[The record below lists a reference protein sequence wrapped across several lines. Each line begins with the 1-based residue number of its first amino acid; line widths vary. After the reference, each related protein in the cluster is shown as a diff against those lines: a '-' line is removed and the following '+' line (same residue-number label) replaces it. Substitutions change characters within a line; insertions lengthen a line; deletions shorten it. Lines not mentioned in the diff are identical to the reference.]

1 MATKQI
7 NGRIILKH
15 DTEENWLKATGF
27 VPQAGEMVIY
37 DTDEAN
43 SECRVKVGD
52 GSRNVNDLPFLVDY
66 ITNDEIDEICGASI
80 VEGSE
85 VLV

>member
-27 VPQAGEMVIY
+27 VPQIGEVVIY
-37 DTDEAN
+37 DTDAAN

-52 GSRNVNDLPFLVDY
+52 GLRNVNDLPFLVDY